1 MLMTFATGM
10 EAAFV
15 TNEWKYRVGTGP
27 ADPDEALANQRYTV
41 WAVRFSLN
49 NSATGLGFT
58 LTNSPSPSFFAP
70 KPVATSL
77 YTGSATLSP
86 YLTGTGLASQPTQM
100 NFTAVDLN
108 VWLTQALAGIDTFLS
123 ATYSSPTFIF
133 DQLEPTTFLETI
145 LNLKAELADTISG
158 TVISVFVSED
168 SSTHDPTAAAAAAA
182 AAASEMKQSLLQQ
195 LSNATSVTSVVVLPI
210 SNASTNALLPDGVS
224 TPPAFYGSPINT
236 PKDTETGTT
245 STSQNYSLSTASVP
259 LNTSGGNQSSTLAFL
274 FTCANPSKDT
284 SVSLTSV
291 NYQVTHLQ
299 SNITKIKGINGYQ
312 QCTWIAFVTGPINYP
327 IGQIDFPVPLRTLPL
342 PPTVLAQTGLQTNA
356 EGVPNNVDLAE
367 WLDWNYTFQYGAD
380 GIAQDSLL
388 ASVKLNSS
396 TTLPQ
401 AAVDS
406 TESLF
411 EALANMITYMP
422 AIFKDFDT
430 YLRAVDG
437 TATTT
442 SLNVKPALLAWQTLI
457 QNLSKAYSEWA
468 NPQPLNLA
476 RMSESSLPVI
486 TLDFQVVLENQSSG
500 QLDGPA
506 YVNVIVPP
514 GNPTIQKA
522 LIPVIQYD
530 GYTTKPYIPTE
541 PQPSGTIQ
549 SYQYVATSDLNVQA
563 QDLQYQA
570 ALMMPQT
577 IAVDNLNVLEYQSAF
592 TSIEIQRNLDLQ
604 PPAGQ
609 TVNPE
614 FVFTTSPVSFPSAV
628 VPFVLFDS
636 FDLTKQ
642 LTTTVTS
649 PAPLASYL
657 SEFFTEL
664 LGTTGGQVI
673 KTQIQASASYLVN
686 PAVGSTSISLPILLL
701 PPTPYSADT
710 ISRLAAAVSAWLAA
724 HQALTGAGATLDFEV
739 ILYGTGPSTPPL
751 FKISN
756 VFVAISDLTTQ

>member
-1 MLMTFATGM
+1 M
-10 EAAFV
+10 
-15 TNEWKYRVGTGP
+15 
-27 ADPDEALANQRYTV
+27 
-41 WAVRFSLN
+41 
-49 NSATGLGFT
+49 
-58 LTNSPSPSFFAP
+58 
-70 KPVATSL
+70 
-77 YTGSATLSP
+77 
-86 YLTGTGLASQPTQM
+86 
-100 NFTAVDLN
+100 
-108 VWLTQALAGIDTFLS
+108 
-123 ATYSSPTFIF
+123 
-133 DQLEPTTFLETI
+133 
-145 LNLKAELADTISG
+145 
-158 TVISVFVSED
+158 
-168 SSTHDPTAAAAAAA
+168 
-182 AAASEMKQSLLQQ
+182 
-195 LSNATSVTSVVVLPI
+195 
-210 SNASTNALLPDGVS
+210 
-224 TPPAFYGSPINT
+224 
-236 PKDTETGTT
+236 
-245 STSQNYSLSTASVP
+245 
-259 LNTSGGNQSSTLAFL
+259 
-274 FTCANPSKDT
+274 
-284 SVSLTSV
+284 
-291 NYQVTHLQ
+291 
-299 SNITKIKGINGYQ
+299 
-312 QCTWIAFVTGPINYP
+312 TGPINYP

-649 PAPLASYL
+649 PTGLPKALA
-657 SEFFTEL
+657 T
-664 LGTTGGQVI
+664 
-673 KTQIQASASYLVN
+673 
-686 PAVGSTSISLPILLL
+686 
-701 PPTPYSADT
+701 
-710 ISRLAAAVSAWLAA
+710 R
-724 HQALTGAGATLDFEV
+724 
-739 ILYGTGPSTPPL
+739 
-751 FKISN
+751 
-756 VFVAISDLTTQ
+756 